1 MPPRLVLSPCSHRP
15 PPQITGHSIWD
26 SSYAVYKIEISAREK
41 WCVYRRFSA
50 FEALHAG
57 LQRELGQAYMDLNI
71 VLPDKD
77 YQGSYLASRSSI
89 IQYRKP
95 LLQKFL
101 HDLVL
106 HKVPSVKIKKFLDFD
121 GKGASGVK

>member
-1 MPPRLVLSPCSHRP
+1 MIKRRSVAIGMILGLTAATSLV
-15 PPQITGHSIWD
+15 TW
-26 SSYAVYKIEISAREK
+26 A
-41 WCVYRRFSA
+41 
-50 FEALHAG
+50 
-57 LQRELGQAYMDLNI
+57 M
-71 VLPDKD
+71 LPDKD